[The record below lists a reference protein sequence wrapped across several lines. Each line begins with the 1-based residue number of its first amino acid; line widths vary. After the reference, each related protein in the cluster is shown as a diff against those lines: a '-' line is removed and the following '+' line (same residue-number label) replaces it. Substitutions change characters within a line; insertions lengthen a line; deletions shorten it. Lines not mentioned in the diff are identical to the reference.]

1 MSTHVFGIRHHG
13 PGSARSLVAALRAL
27 EPDAVLIEGPP
38 DADAILPLAA
48 DPAMTPPVAILIHA
62 ADRPGQAVFYPFAD
76 YSPEWQA
83 MRFALERGVAVRF
96 IDLPQAI
103 RMAAGRRRG
112 RGEGDGGGADAG
124 GGEGDGGGEGAAEA
138 NARIEADAEDEV
150 EADADSS
157 ADAEAEAEADPD
169 ADGRTARDAR
179 EDPLGLLSEAAG
191 FADREMWWE
200 REVEARRD
208 PAGLF
213 EGIALAMTALR
224 ETQPPPGRW
233 EARREAHMRQSIR
246 AARRAGFQRIA
257 VVCGAWHS
265 PALHR
270 LGPAKRDAELLRG
283 LAKIKVA
290 CTWIPWTTSRLCWRS
305 GYGAGVESPGWY
317 RLLWEHRD
325 RAAVQWAARA
335 ARLLRAEDL
344 DASSASVI
352 EAVRLADALA
362 ALRDLSAPGLA
373 ELRDAVQSVLCQ
385 GEPAP
390 MALIRDRLEIGH
402 DMGAVPAGAAVAPLQ
417 REVEAEQRRL
427 RMKVSAEPRTLELD
441 LRRPNDRARGRLL
454 RRLAL
459 LDVAW
464 GRVVA
469 ASGQTGAGTF
479 REHWNIRWQPEMV
492 VALVEASVHGNTLE
506 AAAAGH
512 VRARA
517 GNAEL
522 PELTQLLDAAV
533 VAEVPAAVEHL
544 LAALEARAALS
555 DDAARLLD
563 ALPPLVQVVRYGDVR
578 GTRSEQVRP
587 VLAGLF
593 ARALVGLPG
602 ACVQIGDDAAAALAA
617 SIDGAHEA
625 ILLLDDPAL
634 RAEWLDLLA
643 SLVERD
649 PVHALLRGRFC
660 RRLLEGARLGGDEL
674 ARMAAL
680 ALSPA
685 VDPARAAAWIEGLV
699 GGSGLVL
706 AHLAVVWT
714 VLDGWLSGLAADAF
728 ARVLPL
734 LRRAFSGFAPAER
747 RQMGGAVARLR
758 PGAAGAGGGAAGRRE
773 REIDEARAALVLPVL
788 AHILG
793 VPHEPR

>member
-1 MSTHVFGIRHHG
+1 MSLHVFGIRHHG

-38 DADAILPLAA
+38 DADAIVPLAI

-62 ADRPGQAVFYPFAD
+62 ADRPGHAVFYPFAD
-76 YSPEWQA
+76 HSPEWQA
-83 MRFALERGVAVRF
+83 MRFALERALPVRF
-96 IDLPQAI
+96 IDLPQAV
-103 RMAAGRRRG
+103 RLAAPAADAAG
-112 RGEGDGGGADAG
+112 E
-124 GGEGDGGGEGAAEA
+124 
-138 NARIEADAEDEV
+138 
-150 EADADSS
+150 
-157 ADAEAEAEADPD
+157 PD
-169 ADGRTARDAR
+169 AAAL

-213 EGIALAMTALR
+213 EGIVEAMAALR
-224 ETQPPPGRW
+224 EAHPAPGAW
-233 EARREAHMRQSIR
+233 EARREAHMRQCIR
-246 AARRAGFQRIA
+246 AAQREGRQRIA
-257 VVCGAWHS
+257 VVCGAWHA
-265 PALHR
+265 PALQQM
-270 LGPAKRDAELLRG
+270 GPARRDAELLRG

-290 CTWIPWTTSRLCWRS
+290 CTWIPWTASRLCWRS

-317 RLLWEHRD
+317 RHLWEHRD
-325 RAAVQWAARA
+325 RATVQWTARA

-352 EAVRLADALA
+352 ETVRLADALA
-362 ALRDLSAPGLA
+362 ALRDLSAPGLS

-402 DMGAVPAGAAVAPLQ
+402 DMGAVSPAAAAAPLQ

-427 RMKVSAEPRTLELD
+427 RMVVSAEPHTLELD
-441 LRRPNDRARGRLL
+441 LRRPNDRGRGRLL

-459 LDVAW
+459 LDVPW

-469 ASGQTGAGTF
+469 ASGRTGAGTF
-479 REHWNIRWQPEMV
+479 REHWQTRWQPEMV

-506 AAAAGH
+506 AAAAGR

-517 GNAEL
+517 AEAEL
-522 PELTQLLDAAV
+522 PELTRLLDAAV

-544 LAALEARAALS
+544 LTALEERAALS
-555 DDAARLLD
+555 ADAARLLD
-563 ALPPLVQVVRYGDVR
+563 ALPPLVRVVRYGDVR
-578 GTRSEQVRP
+578 GTRSEAVRP

-593 ARALVGLPG
+593 ERAVVGLPG
-602 ACVQIGDDAAAALAA
+602 ACVQIDDTAAAALAG

-625 ILLLDDPAL
+625 ILLLDDAAL
-634 RAEWLDLLA
+634 RGEWLDLLA
-643 SLVERD
+643 SQVERD
-649 PVHALLRGRFC
+649 AVHALLRGRFC

-674 ARMAAL
+674 SRMASL
-680 ALSPA
+680 ALSAAVEPA
-685 VDPARAAAWIEGLV
+685 LAAAWIEGLV

-706 AHLAVVWT
+706 AHLEVIWT
-714 VLDGWLSGLAADAF
+714 VLDRWLSGLAADAF

-734 LRRAFSGFAPAER
+734 LRRAFSGFAAAER
-747 RQMGGAVARLR
+747 RQMGGVVARLR
-758 PGAAGAGGGAAGRRE
+758 AGGAASERRE
-773 REIDEARAALVLPVL
+773 REIDEERAALTLPVL